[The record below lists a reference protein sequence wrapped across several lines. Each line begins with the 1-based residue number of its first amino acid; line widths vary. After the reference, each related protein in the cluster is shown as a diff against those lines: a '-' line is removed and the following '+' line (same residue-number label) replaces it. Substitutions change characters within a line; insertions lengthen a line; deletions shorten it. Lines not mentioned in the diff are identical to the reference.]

1 MTFSGFTTERLI
13 GIPPEFFTDVLPAI
27 TKPSELKVT
36 LHLFYRISRLRSRPR
51 RLSWEDLLNDDV
63 LRRSLQTLSAL
74 RSFEEL
80 LDEGLVSAVRRGTV
94 LHLVEPRDGRVRNWY
109 LINTPANRAWAE
121 QVKAGGIVPPADELD
136 GERPSL
142 IELYEQN
149 IGLVT
154 PLLLEELRAASDRYP
169 AEWLEDAIREAVRA
183 NVRSWRYIQR
193 MLERWATNGR
203 ESAPYHTGRPID
215 IEKYTHGQLGH
226 LFRRGSDESDL

>member
-13 GIPPEFFTDVLPAI
+13 GIPPEFFTEVLPAI

-109 LINTPANRAWAE
+109 LINTSANRAWAE
-121 QVKAGGIVPPADELD
+121 QVKASGIVPPTDELN
-136 GERPSL
+136 GEQPSL

-215 IEKYTHGQLGH
+215 IEKYTSGQLGH

>member
-1 MTFSGFTTERLI
+1 MPFHGFTTERLI

-36 LHLFYRISRLRSRPR
+36 LHLFYRLSRQRSRPR
-51 RLSWEDLLNDDV
+51 RISWDDLYRDEL
-63 LRRSLQTLSAL
+63 LRRSLQALSSL

-80 LDEGLVSAVRRGTV
+80 LEEGLAAAVRRGTV
-94 LHLVEPRDGRVRNWY
+94 LHFVEPLDGRARNWY
-109 LINTPANRAWAE
+109 LINTPANRQWIE
-121 QVKAGGIVPPADELD
+121 RMGTGGIVPPFEEPA
-136 GERPSL
+136 ERPGI

-154 PLLLEELRAASDRYP
+154 PLLLEELRTASDRYP

-193 MLERWATNGR
+193 MLERWAANGR
-203 ESAPYHTGRPID
+203 ETTSYQAGRPID
-215 IEKYTHGQLGH
+215 IEKYTGGQLGH